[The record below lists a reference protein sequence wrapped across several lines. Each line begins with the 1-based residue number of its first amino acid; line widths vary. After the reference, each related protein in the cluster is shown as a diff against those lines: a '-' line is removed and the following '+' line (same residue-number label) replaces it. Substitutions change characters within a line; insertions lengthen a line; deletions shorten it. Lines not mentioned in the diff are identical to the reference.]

1 MNAAGNEFEHDDRIL
16 RADPVFRMRAVTIL
30 VILVALGAASL
41 MATSRY
47 LDGLREL
54 AQASPED
61 AAARAATLFRVMM
74 SATALIPLLAGAYL
88 SRLAW
93 RGWIEGVFPPPGTR
107 VLMDTA
113 VVSGRSTRRLSA
125 LTFTLGVILVLSAAT
140 LVIFGWWMAATLA
153 APHGG

>member
-1 MNAAGNEFEHDDRIL
+1 MNVSEAEPELKIL
-16 RADPVFRMRAVTIL
+16 RADPAYRMRAVTIL
-30 VILVALGAASL
+30 VVLIALGAASL

-54 AQASPED
+54 AQASPE
-61 AAARAATLFRVMM
+61 AAAAKAATLFRGLMA
-74 SATALIPLLAGAYL
+74 ATALIPLLAGAYL

-93 RGWIEGVFPPPGTR
+93 RGWLEGEFPPPGTR

-113 VVSGRSTRRLSA
+113 VVSGRSGRRLAA
-125 LTFTLGVILVLSAAT
+125 LTFALGAILVLSAAT
-140 LVIFGWWMAATLA
+140 LVIFGWWMAGTLA